1 MAKLPRYPIYVISKG
16 RSDRCLTARFL
27 TRDEVPFSLVVEP
40 QEADAYTA
48 EFGLGRLLVLPFS
61 NLGLGSIPA
70 RNWVWDHAMASGAER
85 HWILDDNIRQ
95 MYRRWHARS
104 FPCWSGTAYAV
115 VEDLADRYENVAIAG
130 HMYYMFCPNH
140 VYEPP
145 FRVNCH
151 VYSSILLLNSLPF
164 RWRGRYNEDT
174 DLCLQAIA
182 TGWCTI
188 QCIAFNAEKM
198 NTMSMRGGN
207 SDELYQGDGRLRM
220 ARSLERLWPGVVKV
234 TRRFGRPQHMVNW
247 TKFDNQLRLKP
258 EVDLAALEPDEY
270 GLELVQVKPI
280 QNRAMQILAEEAG
293 ARVLDG

>member
-174 DLCLQAIA
+174 DLSLRMLKD
-182 TGWCTI
+182 GWCTV
-188 QCIAFNAEKM
+188 QFNVYLQEKIKTQM
-198 NTMSMRGGN
+198 IKGGN
-207 SDELYQGDGRLRM
+207 TAEFYSKEGTLPKSLM
-220 ARSLERLWPGVVKV
+220 LERMHPDVAKVKYKFKRWHHYVDYRPFKQNKLKLRPGFEIPEKYDYGMKIVK
-234 TRRFGRPQHMVNW
+234 
-247 TKFDNQLRLKP
+247 
-258 EVDLAALEPDEY
+258 
-270 GLELVQVKPI
+270 
-280 QNRAMQILAEEAG
+280 AG
-293 ARVLDG
+293 KEIDAGQKSSV